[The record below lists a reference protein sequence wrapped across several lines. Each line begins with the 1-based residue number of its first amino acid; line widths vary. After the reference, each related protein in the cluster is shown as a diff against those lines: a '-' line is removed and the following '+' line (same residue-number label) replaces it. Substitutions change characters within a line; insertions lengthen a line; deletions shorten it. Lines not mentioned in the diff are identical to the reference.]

1 MKAYVAGVGMTRFEK
16 PETRDWQY
24 WDMVREAGSAAL
36 ADAGVTYEDV
46 EQVPVGY
53 CFQPSTAGQRAA
65 YELGLTGVPVYNVNN
80 NCATGS
86 TALMLARQLVRGG
99 SADCVLA
106 LGFEKMKRGALG
118 GGADGGDFSTSPVA
132 RHYGVMAARHGFEM
146 TPPTAQIFG
155 DAARE
160 HMEKYGTTEAQL
172 AAVAAK
178 NHRHSAHNPYA
189 QFRDVYEVA
198 DILAA
203 RTVHRPLT
211 KLQCSPTSD
220 GAAAA
225 VVVSERFAEARGLTG
240 LVEIVAQA
248 MTTDTEESFASG
260 SCIDVV
266 GQPMSRE
273 AARQVYERAGLGI
286 EDVDVVELHDCFSVN
301 ELLTY
306 EALGMCAEGESGE
319 LVESG
324 ATTYGGRWVVNPS
337 GGLISKGHP
346 LGATG
351 IAQAAE
357 LVWQLRGTAGERQVP
372 GARVG
377 LAHNIGLGGA
387 AVVTLLRAVWGG
399 PGARG
404 PVGLGFGAGARG
416 PVGPGFGADAGRP

>member
-1 MKAYVAGVGMTRFEK
+1 
-16 PETRDWQY
+16 
-24 WDMVREAGSAAL
+24 
-36 ADAGVTYEDV
+36 
-46 EQVPVGY
+46 
-53 CFQPSTAGQRAA
+53 
-65 YELGLTGVPVYNVNN
+65 
-80 NCATGS
+80 
-86 TALMLARQLVRGG
+86 
-99 SADCVLA
+99 
-106 LGFEKMKRGALG
+106 
-118 GGADGGDFSTSPVA
+118 
-132 RHYGVMAARHGFEM
+132 
-146 TPPTAQIFG
+146 
-155 DAARE
+155 
-160 HMEKYGTTEAQL
+160 
-172 AAVAAK
+172 VAAK

-189 QFRDVYEVA
+189 QFRDVYEVG

-225 VVVSERFAEARGLTG
+225 VVVSERFAEERGLTS

-248 MTTDTEESFASG
+248 MTTDTQESFASG

-306 EALGMCAEGESGE
+306 EALGMCAEGESGK

-351 IAQAAE
+351 IAQVAE
-357 LVWQLRGTAGERQVP
+357 LAWQLRGEAGERQVP
-372 GARVG
+372 GAGVG

-387 AVVTLLRAVWGG
+387 AVVTLLRA
-399 PGARG
+399 A
-404 PVGLGFGAGARG
+404 
-416 PVGPGFGADAGRP
+416 